1 VAWIDLFRGAA
12 VLVMIETHVVNTFL
26 AASLREES
34 WFTVL
39 NYLNGLV
46 APSFLF
52 IAGFVQGMAW
62 SAAPTK
68 PVKFGLRARTLLG
81 IGFIAY
87 ALHFP
92 WTELGQHR
100 LHDAIRVGS
109 QIDVLQCITASLG
122 ALLLVTWITQ
132 KLGPRR
138 GEFAWWLGV
147 STLLLLTVLPAPAAA
162 HWNPAF
168 VPLRAWLNFS
178 TGSWFPLFP
187 WAAFIFAGALI
198 GAALPCAASEDV
210 SRPAVSW
217 PLRFRGTSSSPSV
230 LVLAPVPLALSAWAF
245 VGVGHSPVS
254 LSSFLERIAW
264 VLVLAALSEWLAAR
278 RVLPKVVLFAGK
290 HSLTLY
296 VTHLVLI
303 STIEQVGVPFQS
315 FSAGTVI
322 AIIPGVLLISLFA
335 TFLIVQIGDFF
346 RRPERPSALESSV
359 PSAP

>member
-1 VAWIDLFRGAA
+1 
-12 VLVMIETHVVNTFL
+12 MIETHVVNTFL

-92 WTELGQHR
+92 WKELGQHR

-109 QIDVLQCITASLG
+109 QVDVLQCITASLG

-187 WAAFIFAGALI
+187 WAAFIFAGALT
-198 GAALPCAASEDV
+198 GAAFPSAATAV
-210 SRPAVSW
+210 VPKPASLW
-217 PLRFRGTSSSPSV
+217 PAGFRSTSSRSSV

-245 VGVGHSPVS
+245 VGACACRPIGMAGGPPRPAQGGSLRREAFVDALRHPSRSDFHDRAGGCPVP
-254 LSSFLERIAW
+254 
-264 VLVLAALSEWLAAR
+264 ALFHRSGAR
-278 RVLPKVVLFAGK
+278 HDSGCSVDQPRGDCADR
-290 HSLTLY
+290 
-296 VTHLVLI
+296 
-303 STIEQVGVPFQS
+303 TIPRPDPIEPMLC
-315 FSAGTVI
+315 SA
-322 AIIPGVLLISLFA
+322 
-335 TFLIVQIGDFF
+335 
-346 RRPERPSALESSV
+346 
-359 PSAP
+359 

>member
-230 LVLAPVPLALSAWAF
+230 LVLA
-245 VGVGHSPVS
+245 
-254 LSSFLERIAW
+254 
-264 VLVLAALSEWLAAR
+264 ALSEWLAAR